1 MLLLLVVCTRWR
13 RAGQRSACL
22 RSAARSRCYIRLVLT
37 FVRRHVWW
45 FAGIAAAAVLLRLF
59 FIWQFAVV
67 TPDAVYYADIAKCL
81 LEYHRYGTTQ
91 AEGWT
96 PTLSR
101 LPGYPVFLA
110 LTFLLGGE
118 DNFRPAMLLQLGFDL
133 LTCLLVADVARRIY
147 VDPWV
152 NGDAAEGER
161 AWGERATK
169 WAFLLAAFCPF
180 LMNYVATPL
189 TECLELF
196 CIAAALDAALIA
208 LGLQGSGLQGRGL
221 QASSNRGA
229 PLLPAV
235 GGSGSGGSGGS
246 LRWWVLC
253 GIASAGAILLR
264 PDGGLILA
272 GIGLPMVAS
281 GWRDKA
287 RRRELWTAS
296 LVLFAVALSP
306 LVPWTIRNWRVFH
319 VFQPLVNTH
328 ASDPG
333 AFVPLGWERWMK
345 TWLIDYAS
353 MEDVGFQVDGAALN
367 PDNIPARAYNSDSER
382 EQVRRLIGQYNR
394 GGYQMTP
401 ELDRQF
407 AALAAESIRLHPVR
421 YYLLLPVART
431 LDMWLRP
438 RSEMMPLD
446 THFWRFA
453 EDPHDS
459 LCALA
464 LAALNLFYVAAA
476 AAGAW
481 LLRRRIPGIAL
492 GLLVTYPILRSLFL
506 ATTGAAEDRYTLEC
520 LPFVFVL
527 AAGFLSWWEERR
539 KPHIC

>member
-1 MLLLLVVCTRWR
+1 
-13 RAGQRSACL
+13 
-22 RSAARSRCYIRLVLT
+22 VLT
-37 FVRRHVWW
+37 LIRRHRWW
-45 FAGIAAAAVLLRLF
+45 FAGIALAAVLLRLF
-59 FIWQFAVV
+59 FTWRFAIV
-67 TPDAVYYADIAKCL
+67 TDDAVYYADIAKCL
-81 LEYHRYGTTQ
+81 LQYHGYGTTQ

-101 LPGYPVFLA
+101 LPGYPAFLA
-110 LTFLLGGE
+110 FTFLLGGE
-118 DNFRPAMLLQLGFDL
+118 DNFRPAMLFQLGFDL
-133 LTCLLVADVARRIY
+133 LTCLLVADVARR
-147 VDPWV
+147 VF
-152 NGDAAEGER
+152 GEM
-161 AWGERATK
+161 AWGDRAAR

-196 CIAAALDAALIA
+196 FIAAALDCAVIA
-208 LGLQGSGLQGRGL
+208 LGHLQGS
-221 QASSNRGA
+221 SSLGA
-229 PLLPAV
+229 PLLPSV
-235 GGSGSGGSGGS
+235 GRNGNGGK
-246 LRWWVLC
+246 LWWVLC
-253 GIASAGAILLR
+253 GIASAGATLLR
-264 PDGGLILA
+264 PDGGLILV
-272 GIGLPMVAS
+272 GIGLPLVVL
-281 GWRDKA
+281 GWCNAA
-287 RRRELWTAS
+287 RRRELWTAT

-353 MEDVGFQVDGAALN
+353 MEDVGFHVDGSALD
-367 PDNIPARAYNSDSER
+367 PDGIPARACNSEADR
-382 EQVRRLIGQYNR
+382 QQLRRLIGEYNR

-407 AALAAESIRLHPVR
+407 AALAAESIRLHPLR
-421 YYLLLPVART
+421 YYLLLPLART

-446 THFWRFA
+446 THFWSFA

-459 LCALA
+459 LCAIS

-476 AAGAW
+476 VAGAW
-481 LLRRRIPGIAL
+481 LLRRRIPGVFL
-492 GLLVTYPILRSLFL
+492 GLLLTYPVVRSLFL

-520 LPFVFVL
+520 FPFVFVL
-527 AAGFLSWWEERR
+527 AAGFLSWWERR
-539 KPHIC
+539 GKDSGREAALPG

>member
-1 MLLLLVVCTRWR
+1 MD
-13 RAGQRSACL
+13 AG
-22 RSAARSRCYIRLVLT
+22 RCYIRLVLT
-37 FVRRHVWW
+37 LVRRHALW
-45 FAGIAAAAVLLRLF
+45 FAVVGLAAVLLRLF
-59 FIWQFAVV
+59 FIWRFAIV
-67 TPDAVYYADIAKCL
+67 TDDAVYYSDIAKCL

-101 LPGYPVFLA
+101 LPGYPAFLA
-110 LTFLLGGE
+110 VMFLLGGE
-118 DNFRPAMLLQLGFDL
+118 DNFRLAMLFQLGFDL
-133 LTCLLVADVARRIY
+133 LTCLIVADVARR
-147 VDPWV
+147 VFGHNPWG
-152 NGDAAEGER
+152 NNPSGDK
-161 AWGERATK
+161 AWGDRAAR

-196 CIAAALDAALIA
+196 FIAAALDCALIA
-208 LGLQGSGLQGRGL
+208 LGRMQEISI
-221 QASSNRGA
+221 RGA
-229 PLLPAV
+229 PLLPSV
-235 GGSGSGGSGGS
+235 GRSGNDGLRGVPGAPSFGGPGWS
-246 LRWWVLC
+246 WWVLC
-253 GIASAGAILLR
+253 GIFAAGDTLLR
-264 PDGGLILA
+264 PDGGLILV
-272 GIGLPMVAS
+272 GIGLPVAAL
-281 GWRDKA
+281 GWREAA
-287 RRRELWTAS
+287 RRRELWTAT

-353 MEDVGFQVDGAALN
+353 MEDVGFQVEGAVLDPN
-367 PDNIPARAYNSDSER
+367 DIPARAYNSESQR
-382 EQVRRLIGQYNR
+382 EQVCRLIGQYNA
-394 GGYQMTP
+394 GGFQMTP

-407 AALAAESIRLHPVR
+407 AALAEESIRLHPLR

-431 LDMWLRP
+431 VDMWLRP
-438 RSEMMPLD
+438 RSEMMPLG

-476 AAGAW
+476 VAGAW
-481 LLRRRIPGIAL
+481 VLRPSKPKEGLPGVLRRRIPGLAL
-492 GLLVTYPILRSLFL
+492 GLLLTYPVVRTLFL

-520 LPFVFVL
+520 FPFLFVL
-527 AAGFLSWWEERR
+527 VAGFLSWWEHRSSAIPTS
-539 KPHIC
+539 KSATPP